1 MSSIKFSEDHE
12 WVVVEGDVGKV
23 GITNYAQ
30 EQLGDVV
37 HVELPE
43 VGRSLS
49 KGDEAAVIDSVK
61 AASEVYAPVDG
72 EISEINES
80 LADDFSKVNSDPQGD
95 GWFFK
100 IKMSDASQL
109 DGLMDQAAYDDFIA
123 GL

>member
-1 MSSIKFSEDHE
+1 MSNIKFSEDHE
-12 WVVVEGDVGKV
+12 WFVVEGDVGKV

-72 EISEINES
+72 EITEINEG